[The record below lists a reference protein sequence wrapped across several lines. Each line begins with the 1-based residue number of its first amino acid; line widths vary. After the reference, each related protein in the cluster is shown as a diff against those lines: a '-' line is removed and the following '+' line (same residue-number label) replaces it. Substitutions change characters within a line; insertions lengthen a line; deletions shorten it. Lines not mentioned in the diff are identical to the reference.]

1 MVVLG
6 VTVALANSFS
16 VSISFKICNRHF
28 CSFII
33 KSCNWFAVAKV
44 VVIVFVDI
52 EGEDVFVERFMFGLV
67 VV

>member
-6 VTVALANSFS
+6 VTLALTNSFS
-16 VSISFKICNRHF
+16 VSISFKICRRQF

-33 KSCNWFAVAKV
+33 KRCNWFAVAKV
-44 VVIVFVDI
+44 AVIAFVDI